1 MDYGLTLALIGAGLA
16 ALLAG
21 IGSAIGI
28 GTAGRS
34 ATGVLSEKP
43 ERYGQMFIMVVLP
56 GTQGFYG
63 FLAAFLVM
71 LNLGFFGAG
80 PLFSVDPVLQTDLDN
95 TVISQELRQEFENNL
110 APLLQHA
117 TISVEEPESEWLI
130 TDKQNRKSYRIKK
143 ENEEDDKEKETL
155 NIYGETGFPNL
166 SETPGTGLQILI
178 ACLPIAFAGLVSAI
192 FQGRVCSGGILMAAK
207 RPEMAFK
214 AGVVYAV
221 MVEVYAVL
229 GLLVTMFMLLFG
241 ISWPT

>member
-1 MDYGLTLALIGAGLA
+1 MDYGLILALIGAGMA

-63 FLAAFLVM
+63 FLAAFIVM
-71 LNLGFFGAG
+71 LKLNFFG
-80 PLFSVDPVLQTDLDN
+80 
-95 TVISQELRQEFENNL
+95 
-110 APLLQHA
+110 
-117 TISVEEPESEWLI
+117 
-130 TDKQNRKSYRIKK
+130 
-143 ENEEDDKEKETL
+143 
-155 NIYGETGFPNL
+155 
-166 SETPGTGLQILI
+166 GTGVPGLTFVLGLEILI

-207 RPEMAFK
+207 KPEMAFK

-221 MVEVYAVL
+221 MVEIYAVL
-229 GLLVTMFMLLFG
+229 GLLVTILILQYG
-241 ISWPT
+241 INWPATV

>member
-1 MDYGLTLALIGAGLA
+1 MDYGLTLALVGAGLA

-28 GTAGRS
+28 GIAGRS

-71 LNLGFFGAG
+71 LNLGFFGAD
-80 PLFSVDPVLQTDLDN
+80 PLFSVDPALQTDLDN

-110 APLLQHA
+110 VPLWQQA
-117 TISVEEPESEWLI
+117 TISIETPESKWLI
-130 TDKQNRKSYRIKK
+130 TDKQNRKSYSIIK
-143 ENEEDDKEKETL
+143 EKEKETL

-166 SETPGTGLQILI
+166 SETPGTGVQILI

-241 ISWPT
+241 ITWPT

>member
-1 MDYGLTLALIGAGLA
+1 MDYGITLALIGAGMA

-28 GTAGRS
+28 GIAGRS

-63 FLAAFLVM
+63 FLAAFMVM
-71 LNLGFFGAG
+71 LQLNFFKQD
-80 PLFSVDPVLQTDLDN
+80 VPVPDL
-95 TVISQELRQEFENNL
+95 SFAL
-110 APLLQHA
+110 
-117 TISVEEPESEWLI
+117 
-130 TDKQNRKSYRIKK
+130 
-143 ENEEDDKEKETL
+143 
-155 NIYGETGFPNL
+155 
-166 SETPGTGLQILI
+166 GLQVLI

-192 FQGRVCSGGILMAAK
+192 FQGKVCAGGILMAAK
-207 RPEMAFK
+207 QPEMAFK

-241 ISWPT
+241 ISWPTV

>member
-1 MDYGLTLALIGAGLA
+1 MDGLTLALIGAGLA

-28 GTAGRS
+28 GIAGRS

-71 LNLGFFGAG
+71 LNLNFFGEGGVPA
-80 PLFSVDPVLQTDLDN
+80 
-95 TVISQELRQEFENNL
+95 
-110 APLLQHA
+110 
-117 TISVEEPESEWLI
+117 
-130 TDKQNRKSYRIKK
+130 DKM
-143 ENEEDDKEKETL
+143 TL
-155 NIYGETGFPNL
+155 TL
-166 SETPGTGLQILI
+166 GLQVLM
-178 ACLPIAFAGLVSAI
+178 ACLPIAFAGLVSAV

-241 ISWPT
+241 INWPTSAA

>member
-1 MDYGLTLALIGAGLA
+1 LASLM
-16 ALLAG
+16 AG

-28 GTAGRS
+28 GIAGRS

-71 LNLGFFGAG
+71 LNLNFFGTGGVPAVS
-80 PLFSVDPVLQTDLDN
+80 FSL
-95 TVISQELRQEFENNL
+95 
-110 APLLQHA
+110 
-117 TISVEEPESEWLI
+117 
-130 TDKQNRKSYRIKK
+130 
-143 ENEEDDKEKETL
+143 
-155 NIYGETGFPNL
+155 
-166 SETPGTGLQILI
+166 GLQVLA
-178 ACLPIAFAGLVSAI
+178 ACLPVAFAGMLSAI
-192 FQGRVCSGGILMAAK
+192 HQGKVCAGGILMAAK

-229 GLLVTMFMLLFG
+229 GLLVTMFILLKG
-241 ISWPT
+241 LNWPTVG